1 MRQSISL
8 KSFIGTSRS
17 SWQKSSYAWHA
28 VLGHSFLDDYVS
40 VEAGN
45 VHWDKDCVVRQFSS
59 LNDSYEVCCIFQI
72 RVLFLCYRLYEEAVN
87 KARFSFC
94 GAAYHHV
101 EVARQDLVLKDNKYE
116 GLMTTASINIGKQ
129 FCSYSPLDTSAC
141 HQLEVIWGFERNLFR
156 FCGFLI
162 SFLYGFE
169 NSNIFQC
176 LPLQVIGTLAFLTL
190 IWHNSAPMN
199 N

>member
-28 VLGHSFLDDYVS
+28 VLSHSFLDDYVS

-45 VHWDKDCVVRQFSS
+45 VHWDKDCVLRQFSS

-72 RVLFLCYRLYEEAVN
+72 RFLFLCYRLYEEAVN

-101 EVARQDLVLKDNKYE
+101 EVASQDLVLKDNKINMKVSWPRHPQIL
-116 GLMTTASINIGKQ
+116 GNSFAFILHLTQWILSIEVCYGFWSKFILVLRFSNII
-129 FCSYSPLDTSAC
+129 SY
-141 HQLEVIWGFERNLFR
+141 GFAISNLFQSS
-156 FCGFLI
+156 L
-162 SFLYGFE
+162 L
-169 NSNIFQC
+169 
-176 LPLQVIGTLAFLTL
+176 LVIETLALVQQHL
-190 IWHNSAPMN
+190 
-199 N
+199 